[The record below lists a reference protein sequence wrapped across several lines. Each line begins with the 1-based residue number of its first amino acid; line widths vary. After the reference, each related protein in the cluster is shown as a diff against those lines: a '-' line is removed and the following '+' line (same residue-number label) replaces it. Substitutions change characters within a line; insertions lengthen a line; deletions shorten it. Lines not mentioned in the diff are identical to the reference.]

1 MKETTGY
8 DDNNQPRGPAG
19 EVPHESLDELLSS
32 YAPKQREK
40 VLKGLRI
47 LARVAIRTHMKRQ
60 ADADSGD
67 RAQDDDEEK
76 RA

>member
-1 MKETTGY
+1 MRDTTGH
-8 DDNNQPRGPAG
+8 DDNNQPRRPAA
-19 EVPHESLDELLSS
+19 EVPHESVDELLSS
-32 YAPKQREK
+32 YAPRQREK

-60 ADADSGD
+60 AETDAGD
-67 RAQDDDEEK
+67 PAQDDDKEK